1 MGNQTGRGRNQ
12 RGGGPS
18 QMSAGGRPH
27 YEQTPSQYPN
37 RSPPYYHHQQQ
48 GPPPL
53 HMGLSYHQNNDHNR
67 HQPPSGGSRQRLNS
81 NRSNNGRNYQEN
93 NEHSKVDQGNDL
105 PENPVPAG
113 RSLSI
118 FS

>member
-1 MGNQTGRGRNQ
+1 MGNQTGRGRGH

-18 QMSAGGRPH
+18 QMSTGGRPY
-27 YEQTPSQYPN
+27 YEQTPSQYIN
-37 RSPPYYHHQQQ
+37 RSPPYYQHQQ
-48 GPPPL
+48 GPQPL
-53 HMGLSYHQNNDHNR
+53 HMGLSYHQNNNQNR

-93 NEHSKVDQGNDL
+93 NERPKSDHGNDL

-113 RSLSI
+113 RSLSML
-118 FS
+118 S